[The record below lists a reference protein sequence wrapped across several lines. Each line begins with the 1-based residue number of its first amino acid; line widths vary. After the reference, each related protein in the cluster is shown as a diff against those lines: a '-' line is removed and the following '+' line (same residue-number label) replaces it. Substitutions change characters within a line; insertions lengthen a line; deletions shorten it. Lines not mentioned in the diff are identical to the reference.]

1 MNISEAKNKIELVRN
16 KLIEMQH
23 ISSFVHENIFDENET
38 GDPLLPG
45 TDMSEAY
52 PERNAQMVACWEGVL
67 ENVPPG
73 FAVDGNLIRH
83 LSFNEMH
90 DWFDITK
97 RDIPRELVKIEE
109 YQKHLYLIE
118 YLDSL
123 HSEVSR
129 VSDIVLNGDLDAALK
144 VVYSTLDSKIRSLL
158 RVSNS
163 QSTTSCIGKA
173 FREQILVPPD
183 TSNIEGVRNFLMG
196 VIGHYRHWIIH
207 NTLPQNRN
215 RLEASLSLFALA
227 HEAFILLDACSKHLV
242 TVEEIPF

>member
-1 MNISEAKNKIELVRN
+1 MNINEAKDKIDFVRD
-16 KLIEMQH
+16 KLFEMQK
-23 ISSFVHENIFDENET
+23 ISSFVDESIFDESKT

-45 TDMSEAY
+45 ADMSEAY
-52 PERNAQMVACWEGVL
+52 PKEDTKMLACWGEVL

-73 FAVDGNLIRH
+73 FAIDGNLIRH
-83 LSFNEMH
+83 LSFNEIH

-97 RDIPRELVKIEE
+97 RDIPRELIKVEE
-109 YQKHLYLIE
+109 YKKHLYLIE

-158 RVSNS
+158 KIPGG
-163 QSTTSCIGKA
+163 QSTTPGIGKA
-173 FREQILVPPD
+173 FREKTLIPPD
-183 TSNIEGVRNFLMG
+183 SNNLEGVRNFLMG
-196 VIGHYRHWIIH
+196 VIGHYRHWIVH
-207 NTLPQNRN
+207 NSLPQSRN

-242 TVEEIPF
+242 EEIIF